1 MRIGTGA
8 AAAIFALVAAAAPL
22 SAQQRG
28 LRVIDESSDEVVQF
42 TPYVGYLTFGDFF
55 SRRTGSSMTSDDAAV
70 IGAQLGLKLAPNI
83 SFYGNVGYARSNTQV
98 DVPLAESGA
107 AANTNVWLYDGGLQ
121 FSVPT
126 GPFGRGSVK
135 PFFQVGAGAMH
146 FDFDDG
152 SPGVPSTSATN
163 FAWNAGVGIDARISR
178 SIGVR
183 FMAKDYIGRF
193 NLQDI
198 SGADIRAPV
207 TQNFALSAGLRFG
220 F

>member
-8 AAAIFALVAAAAPL
+8 AVAIVALVAAAAPL
-22 SAQQRG
+22 SAQRG
-28 LRVIDESSDEVVQF
+28 LRVIDESSDDVVQF
-42 TPYVGYLTFGDFF
+42 TPYVGYLTFGNFF
-55 SRRTGSSMTSDDAAV
+55 SRRTGSSLSSDDAAV
-70 IGAQLGLKLAPNI
+70 VGAQLGLKLAPNV

-98 DVPLAESGA
+98 DVPLAQTGA

-121 FSVPT
+121 FAVPT

-135 PFFQVGAGAMH
+135 PFFQIGAGAMH
-146 FDFDDG
+146 YDFDDG
-152 SPGVPSTSATN
+152 SPSVPSTSATN

-178 SIGVR
+178 SIGLR

-198 SGADIRAPV
+198 SGEDIQAPV
-207 TQNFALSAGLRFG
+207 TQNWALSAGLRFG

>member
-8 AAAIFALVAAAAPL
+8 AAIFALAVAAAPL

-55 SRRTGSSMTSDDAAV
+55 SRRTGSSMSSDDAAV
-70 IGAQLGLKLAPNI
+70 VGAQLALKLAPNI
-83 SFYGNVGYARSNTQV
+83 SAYGNLGYARSNTQV
-98 DVPLAESGA
+98 DVPLAETGA

-135 PFFQVGAGAMH
+135 PFFQIGAGAMH
-146 FDFDDG
+146 YDFDDG
-152 SPGVPSTSATN
+152 GPGVPSTSATN

-198 SGADIRAPV
+198 SGENIRAPV

>member
-8 AAAIFALVAAAAPL
+8 VAAVVALVAAAAPL
-22 SAQQRG
+22 SAQRG

-55 SRRTGSSMTSDDAAV
+55 SRRTGSSLTTDDAAV
-70 IGAQLGLKLAPNI
+70 VGAQLALKLAPHV
-83 SFYGNVGYARSNTQV
+83 SFYGNLGYAKSNVEV
-98 DVPLAESGA
+98 DVPLAATGA
-107 AANTNVWLYDGGLQ
+107 QGNSNIWLYDGGLQ

-135 PFFQVGAGAMH
+135 PFFQIGAGAMH
-146 FDFDDG
+146 YNFGDG
-152 SPGVPSTSATN
+152 GDGVPSTTATN
-163 FAWNAGVGIDARISR
+163 FAWNAGVGIDARIAR

-198 SGADIRAPV
+198 SGEPIDAPV
-207 TQNFALSAGLRFG
+207 TQNWALSAGLRFG

>member
-22 SAQQRG
+22 SAQRG

-70 IGAQLGLKLAPNI
+70 VGAQLALKLAPSI
-83 SFYGNVGYARSNTQV
+83 SFYGNLGYARSNTQV
-98 DVPLAESGA
+98 DIPLAQSAA

-163 FAWNAGVGIDARISR
+163 FAWNAGGGLDARIAR
-178 SIGVR
+178 SIG
-183 FMAKDYIGRF
+183 
-193 NLQDI
+193 
-198 SGADIRAPV
+198 
-207 TQNFALSAGLRFG
+207 
-220 F
+220 